1 MLGFQPLVFATWAL
15 AVLPLAD
22 AVAQAQNGSTI
33 YRPKYEVHSHS
44 TPRYENITGVTSNPM
59 IRALQSTNSS
69 HGLHKRADNGLP
81 IGTCAPGTPCSNGA
95 CCSKTGVCGY
105 SPDQCGTDGGALSC
119 PLNVCCSQFGFCG
132 TTDDFCDVEC
142 QSGFGT
148 CGTVKEP
155 SCSGSSASQ
164 RTIGYYEGWSSTRS
178 CDKRIPSDL
187 DVSAMTHINFG
198 DYIFS
203 SDLLSGVLTSKA
215 FVYFHPTTFEIIPMS
230 SGDVELYSQ
239 FTALKSRKPS
249 LKTWVSIGGWAFND
263 ATNSPNTQTAFSDMS
278 STPANRQAFA
288 TSLIQ
293 FMNTYGFDGV
303 DIDWEYPGAEDRGGV
318 KGDAANFATLLSD
331 LKSAFAGKYGISV
344 TLPSSY
350 WYLRWFDL
358 KAMEKSV
365 DFLNFMSYDIH
376 GVWDSSSKFT
386 GPYVLPHTNLTEIRQ
401 GLDLLWRNNISPS
414 IVNLGL
420 GWYGRSF
427 TLKDPSC
434 NTPGCIFSEGGK
446 AGECTKSAGTLS
458 NSEID
463 RIISS
468 NGLTPVMDKEAAVK
482 WVTWDSDQWVSYDDG
497 ETMQMKLSFASKL
510 CIGGTMIWSLD
521 QDSSDGTS
529 SNDLLGIGTANGVS
543 AAVATTLREQ
553 KDSAEKSATLQSSCY
568 WTFCGDECTT
578 GYISETSAK
587 GQVAGIQLDTT
598 CDGDEVQMLCCA
610 PGTNTGTCSWN
621 GWRGVGFPCSTN
633 SCPNGTDLIARNT
646 NSYQEMAGMS
656 GTYDLTC
663 NGGSQSYCCSGFVPS
678 SYKNT
683 DDLKLV
689 GQNGVT
695 KRAAKSTEDP
705 VCLQTF
711 KALALM
717 AGADVVWT
725 YGRMM
730 SKEYGAVF
738 SNDYYQEQEDMCV
751 KKNVVVSYEKQ
762 AGVNGVIASAANMF
776 GQGAVGPGITELAKY
791 KTTMT
796 AKPAV
801 APKMRG
807 AYQVATYGE
816 KENDCAVTYTC
827 RYGQGWDEVCDNQ
840 RWAIDQAFNGKTVYK
855 MATAVVGRK
864 KYKDTWSTSSKRG
877 PWYATLAKPIVG
889 GTGTWRGRYRCEVDE
904 FPQAALAEAQNMAYQ
919 VVRFL
924 NGPAN
929 AAQGR
934 DFGDWKQAEYIP
946 CSALR
951 EKANKPPPPITWEF
965 SPFTEGDNRANANKA
980 GQHYVQHYGWDSQT
994 PGSECWATYIWTS
1007 GVLSGT
1013 STVSDNG
1020 FRGLPD
1026 DPMYNNVYKW
1036 PATNKYNKPPS
1047 IQNMPAHV
1055 YSAAWLKRE
1064 VARSVLQKEL
1074 PLSAMYE
1081 VEKASDVLNEMSL
1094 SEPGA
1099 PPMPTPTDPL
1109 AYSDT
1114 QEEELE
1120 SSHEFLGK
1128 DMPIETG
1135 SAHMLK
1141 HLHGHAR
1148 RNHH

>member
-95 CCSKTGVCGY
+95 CCSKVFVDIPLISVERMTSVTLNAKADLGHVAP
-105 SPDQCGTDGGALSC
+105 SKSLHALAPVLHSE
-119 PLNVCCSQFGFCG
+119 PLDTMRAGLYPSSLY
-132 TTDDFCDVEC
+132 VE
-142 QSGFGT
+142 ST
-148 CGTVKEP
+148 NKV
-155 SCSGSSASQ
+155 
-164 RTIGYYEGWSSTRS
+164 RSSTRS

-239 FTALKSRKPS
+239 FTALKSRKPCHFRS

-633 SCPNGTDLIARNT
+633 SCPNGTDLIARNSES

-929 AAQGR
+929 AAQVGFSNSGGVNAGR
-934 DFGDWKQAEYIP
+934 PTYGLQGFFLEHPLFRTMD
-946 CSALR
+946 SAVYQMIQCITMSTNGL
-951 EKANKPPPPITWEF
+951 PP
-965 SPFTEGDNRANANKA
+965 
-980 GQHYVQHYGWDSQT
+980 
-994 PGSECWATYIWTS
+994 
-1007 GVLSGT
+1007 T
-1013 STVSDNG
+1013 STTSH
-1020 FRGLPD
+1020 
-1026 DPMYNNVYKW
+1026 
-1036 PATNKYNKPPS
+1036 PS